1 VRRSPAAAALA
12 SLTRLSRHYGSGLA
26 SRKLVLLALLA
37 RSRLDTAEN
46 VRRLHELLCF
56 LDAYPD
62 DLRVRSRVR
71 RMLLGFRR
79 RADLRRHRA
88 ALSGSGIAGTDTPY
102 RFFWPTAQW
111 LSARWPGALRLDRDD
126 PEQVQALVAAL
137 PLLLDP
143 APAQL
148 LSRRRHPTLDSLD
161 RFRPRGLRDADYFVS
176 LVSAMPGDD
185 VTREAF
191 FDRIDAPFILR
202 SGRSTPERT
211 TARLDLVPFHAQRAP
226 LHRPRPDL
234 RRELRRPP
242 RRVSNLGARR
252 ARELINL
259 ARTSMATRERDLA
272 VFQFADA
279 RDAFV
284 VDDGRGLAFAM
295 AGMQPDRRLPIAAA
309 YGGIT
314 LQNGVPIGYVQVDV
328 LGRHAELS
336 FNQFETF
343 RDGASAVVFARFVAM
358 VHHVFRCDR
367 FSIEPYQLGEGN
379 DEGIE
384 SGAWWFYRRF
394 GFRPRDPQVRRIAAR
409 EERRIARH
417 PRYRSPRRVLK
428 ALAQHHLFFALDETV
443 PVSLPRTAAFLEAA
457 TRELRCFGQQDAAR
471 RQVAA
476 VQAARAWLKP
486 GGYRPRD
493 ARAMSRW
500 AGFVLALARQ
510 RGWTR
515 RDRRDL
521 ARLVDAK
528 FGRSERSF
536 LRRLFGHARLRQTL
550 GC

>member
-1 VRRSPAAAALA
+1 VRRSLAAAALA
-12 SLTRLSRHYGSGLA
+12 SLTRLSRQYGSGLA

-62 DLRVRSRVR
+62 DRRVRRRVR
-71 RMLLGFRR
+71 RMLLAFRR

-102 RFFWPTAQW
+102 RFFWPTARW
-111 LSARWPGALRLDRDD
+111 LSDRWPGALRLDRDD
-126 PEQVQALVAAL
+126 PEQVQALVDAL

-143 APAQL
+143 AQAELQ
-148 LSRRRHPTLDSLD
+148 RRVPHPTLDSLD
-161 RFRPRGLRDADYFVS
+161 RLRPHGLGDADYFIS

-202 SGRSTPERT
+202 SESSTPERT
-211 TARLDLVPFHAQRAP
+211 TARLDLARFHAQREP
-226 LHRPRPDL
+226 LRRPRPDL

-242 RRVSNLGARR
+242 RRVSELGARR
-252 ARELINL
+252 ARELIDL

-272 VFQFADA
+272 VFQFADE

-284 VDDGRGLAFAM
+284 VDDGSGLAFAL
-295 AGMQPDRRLPIAAA
+295 AGMQPERRLPLAAA

-343 RDGASAVVFARFVAM
+343 RDGAAAVVFARFVAM
-358 VHHVFRCDR
+358 VHHVFHCDR

-379 DEGIE
+379 DEGIA

-409 EERRIARH
+409 EERRFTRN
-417 PRYRSPRRVLK
+417 PRYRSPRRVLR
-428 ALAQHHLFFALDETV
+428 ALAKHHLFFAVDGTI
-443 PVSLPRTAAFLEAA
+443 PVSLPRTAAILEAA
-457 TRELRCFGQQDAAR
+457 TRELRCFGQPDAKCR
-471 RQVAA
+471 HLAA

-486 GGYRPRD
+486 GGYQVRD
-493 ARAMSRW
+493 ARALSQW
-500 AGFVLALARQ
+500 AGCVLALARQ
-510 RGWTR
+510 RGWSSL
-515 RDRRDL
+515 DRREL
-521 ARLVDAK
+521 ARLIDAK
-528 FGRSERSF
+528 FGRSERIF
-536 LRRLFGHARLRQTL
+536 LRQLLGHARFRKTL